1 MVEFALLV
9 SLLFVL
15 LVVLIFIW
23 GESKESIGRE
33 RSQRESA
40 EDKFERIS
48 RGIKKLTGPR
58 PSRSVLVKHWERR
71 LRKATGR
78 DVDPSLPDSESRG
91 D

>member
-1 MVEFALLV
+1 MIE
-9 SLLFVL
+9 SVL
-15 LVVLIFIW
+15 LASTLLILLIVLIFVW
-23 GESKESIGRE
+23 GESRESIGRE
-33 RSQRESA
+33 KSHRESA

-78 DVDPSLPDSESRG
+78 DVDPTLPDSESRG